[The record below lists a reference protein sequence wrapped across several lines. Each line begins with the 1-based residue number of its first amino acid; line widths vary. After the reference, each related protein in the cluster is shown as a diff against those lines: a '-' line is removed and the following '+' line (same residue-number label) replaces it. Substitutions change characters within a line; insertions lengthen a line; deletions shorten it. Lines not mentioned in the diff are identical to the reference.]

1 VSAPAFIPTPYCTI
15 GPFFPWQ
22 FSDVHYDLT
31 QCDGRPAR
39 GERIL
44 LTGRVLEL
52 GHQLTQNTI
61 LEIWQPDANGI
72 FRSPLDPRYAD
83 ADPGFFGWGRARTD
97 GDAWYRFITVKP
109 GASCEEDGTVRCP
122 HANVMVLAIGIT
134 RNLVTSV
141 FFSDAPDA
149 VSDPVLN
156 CVPKADRRKL
166 FATRDPSLDAD
177 GLPAYRFDLI
187 LRGESET
194 PFFLD

>member
-1 VSAPAFIPTPYCTI
+1 MSAFIPTPYVTI
-15 GPFFPWQ
+15 GPYFPWE

-31 QCDGRPAR
+31 QCNGQHAR

-52 GHQLTQNTI
+52 GAKPTVNTI

-72 FRSPLDPRYAD
+72 FCNPLDPRFAQ
-83 ADPGFFGWGRARTD
+83 ADPGFIGWGRARTD
-97 GDAWYRFITVKP
+97 GDASYKFITVKP
-109 GASCEEDGTVRCP
+109 GASREEDGTIRCP
-122 HANVMVLAIGIT
+122 HANLMVLAIGIT
-134 RNLVTSV
+134 RNLVTTV
-141 FFSDAPDA
+141 FFSDSPGT

-156 CVPKADRRKL
+156 CVPPADRRKL
-166 FATRDPSLDAD
+166 FAVRDPSLDAD

-187 LRGESET
+187 LRGENET